1 MPIIHFINSKSQTS
15 GGMKNVLAYIGKE
28 EKISAD
34 GRRFLT
40 ELNCSEQTACEEF
53 TATKH
58 LFHKPGGR
66 MYYHLVQSFPAD
78 YHIPYELVHRIAVEF
93 AQQAFGKFECVV
105 ATHTDR
111 DHVHS
116 HIVLNSVSFED
127 GQKYHSN
134 LKTVEELMALSDSI
148 CQKYDVPILDKPE
161 RKSGQKKKDTLS
173 DREFRSARKGGSDK
187 FTLMN
192 VINQIMK
199 QAKTKKQFCYLM
211 RQQGYGVRWEDNRKY
226 ITYTCPTGRKFRDKR
241 LHEDKFT
248 KEMMELEFQIRRTE
262 SDVQQG
268 VGAGSGHPSGGD
280 RTRFQL
286 AGAARTEPA
295 AMRGADGDAPHS
307 LRTDDQRG
315 DGQIPPVSP
324 RGAET
329 GGGAVPGDRTDH
341 RRADGSGD
349 VGAKGE
355 CQTAIRTGWEPEREE
370 FLATERARRTRA
382 QEQTEMA
389 PDGVDHAG
397 VLDGVV
403 GGIAAASIIDEPEP
417 EDNEDID
424 RHSDSRAL
432 AEERRRKEQ
441 LGLHISH

>member
-1 MPIIHFINSKSQTS
+1 MPIVHFINSRSQTS

-66 MYYHLVQSFPAD
+66 MYYHLVQSFPAG
-78 YHIPYELVHRIAVEF
+78 YPIPYELAHRIAVEF
-93 AQQAFGKFECVV
+93 AQQAFGKYECVV

-127 GQKYHSN
+127 GKKYHSN

-211 RQQGYGVRWEDNRKY
+211 RQQGYGVRWEDSRKY
-226 ITYTCPTGRKFRDKR
+226 ITYTCPGGRRFRDKR
-241 LHEDKFT
+241 LHGEKFT
-248 KEMMELEFQIRRTE
+248 KEMMELEFEIRRTE
-262 SDVQQG
+262 STVQQET
-268 VGAGSGHPSGGD
+268 GAGSGHAPGGD
-280 RTRFQL
+280 RARFQL
-286 AGAARTEPA
+286 ESTARTEPA
-295 AMRGADGDAPHS
+295 AMQHAGGNAPYPR
-307 LRTDDQRG
+307 RTDDQRG
-315 DGQIPPVSP
+315 H
-324 RGAET
+324 
-329 GGGAVPGDRTDH
+329 GAVPPVPPGRADADSANVSGDRTDY
-341 RRADGSGD
+341 RRADSSGD

-389 PDGVDHAG
+389 PDGVDLAG

-403 GGIAAASIIDEPEP
+403 GSISAAASVIDEPEDG
-417 EDNEDID
+417 EEIE
-424 RHSDSRAL
+424 RHSDSKAL

-441 LGLHISH
+441 LGLHMS

>member
-1 MPIIHFINSKSQTS
+1 MPIVHFINSRSQTS

-66 MYYHLVQSFPAD
+66 MYYHLVQSFPAG
-78 YHIPYELVHRIAVEF
+78 YPIPYELAHRIAVEF
-93 AQQAFGKFECVV
+93 AQQAFGKYECVV

-127 GQKYHSN
+127 GKKYHSN

-211 RQQGYGVRWEDNRKY
+211 RQQGYGVRWEDSRKY
-226 ITYTCPTGRKFRDKR
+226 ITYTCPGGRRFRDKR
-241 LHEDKFT
+241 LHGEKFT
-248 KEMMELEFQIRRTE
+248 KEMMELEFEIRRTE
-262 SDVQQG
+262 STVQQG
-268 VGAGSGHPSGGD
+268 AAAGSGHPSGGD
-280 RTRFQL
+280 RARFQL
-286 AGAARTEPA
+286 EGDDRAEQE
-295 AMRGADGDAPHS
+295 AMQYSDGNALHA

-315 DGQIPPVSP
+315 HGQIPPVP
-324 RGAET
+324 PGGAET
-329 GGGAVPGDRTDH
+329 GGGAMPGDRTDH

-389 PDGVDHAG
+389 PDGVDLAG

-403 GGIAAASIIDEPEP
+403 GSISAAASVIDEPEDG
-417 EDNEDID
+417 EEIE
-424 RHSDSRAL
+424 RHSDSKAL

-441 LGLHISH
+441 LGLHMS